1 VHTVFTQPTVWVR
14 LVASGSNP
22 NALPLT
28 GLQGKMI
35 LTALTIRVVV
45 EDKIF

>member
-1 VHTVFTQPTVWVR
+1 VAGSVR
-14 LVASGSNP
+14 GLRSPATDRI